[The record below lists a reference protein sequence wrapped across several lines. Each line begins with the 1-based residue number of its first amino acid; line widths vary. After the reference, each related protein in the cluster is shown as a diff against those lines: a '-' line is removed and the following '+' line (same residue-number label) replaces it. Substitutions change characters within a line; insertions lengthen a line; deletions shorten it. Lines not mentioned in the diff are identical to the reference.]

1 MQIIVQEART
11 VKGDP
16 NSIILSFDINGIRR
30 PARVKELFNAL
41 RLLKGHVVSPF
52 RLFSLIFALL
62 DG

>member
-1 MQIIVQEART
+1 MQIIVQEAKT

-30 PARVKELFNAL
+30 PARIKDLFNTL
-41 RLLKGHVVSPF
+41 RALKGHQVSPF
-52 RLFSLIFALL
+52 RLFSLIFAVL

>member
-1 MQIIVQEART
+1 MQIIVQEAKT
-11 VKGDP
+11 IKGDP

-30 PARVKELFNAL
+30 PARIKDLFNAL
-41 RLLKGHVVSPF
+41 RLLKGHQVSPF